1 MDRIPHA
8 SRYTPVS
15 GHSSTVKGARRVSTI
30 LEGVDLEVHGAQR
43 RIREEG
49 VVLAEHG
56 QRVLR
61 RAVCE
66 VLERNRARLR
76 VQPVWHGTG
85 RWVAGG
91 LVVGWWVRL
100 ALSCE

>member
-1 MDRIPHA
+1 MNTIEKRARFTDRIHPESHDRTA
-8 SRYTPVS
+8 RYTL
-15 GHSSTVKGARRVSTI
+15 VKGAAF

-91 LVVGWWVRL
+91 LVVGWG
-100 ALSCE
+100 